1 MDKEAIKAI
10 ETMTSECYTL
20 SQIVENKLKK
30 MGNPYYD
37 EGTYL
42 WILNHITQMMKVE
55 EK

>member
-20 SQIVENKLKK
+20 SQIVRNKLEK

-37 EGTYL
+37 DGTYL
-42 WILNHITQMMKVE
+42 WILNHITQMKVK